1 MCYVFCWQ
9 TERRLRV
16 VALKVA
22 EEFQQRGDILDELV
36 FAPDLPLSVR
46 RYLPAAVA
54 RMGLRSVQCQKD
66 GKIYVTIQFRV
77 RVDKV
82 SEISFSTDFSAR
94 VDDVN
99 GISIAVDFSVG
110 VGRCAGFFLLS
121 EDFWGR
127 CDESIPACT

>member
-1 MCYVFCWQ
+1 M
-9 TERRLRV
+9 RV

-46 RYLPAAVA
+46 RFLPASVA

-66 GKIYVTIQFRV
+66 GKIYIAIQFRV

-82 SEISFSTDFSAR
+82 CQIS
-94 VDDVN
+94 VV
-99 GISIAVDFSVG
+99 VDFSVCK
-110 VGRCAGFFLLS
+110 VMRSVLML
-121 EDFWGR
+121 
-127 CDESIPACT
+127 T